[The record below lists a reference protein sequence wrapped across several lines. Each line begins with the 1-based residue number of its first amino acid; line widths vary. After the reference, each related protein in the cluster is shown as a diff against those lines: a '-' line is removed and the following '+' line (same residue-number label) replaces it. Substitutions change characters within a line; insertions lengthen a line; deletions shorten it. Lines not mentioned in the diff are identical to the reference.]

1 MDLLCEELPG
11 GGGGGLWSGRRTGGT
26 TLEVDGLI
34 KKKNQEKLALLVA
47 DLVRHNSN
55 SDTNTNRI
63 REMG

>member
-11 GGGGGLWSGRRTGGT
+11 GGGGGLWSARRTDGT

-34 KKKNQEKLALLVA
+34 KKKNQEKLDLLVA
-47 DLVRHNSN
+47 DLLRHNSN

-63 REMG
+63 R